1 MSESIAG
8 EYCFTSAGLQA
19 SPYCGSAAVV
29 ERFYA
34 DVVQAFHGT
43 PPRLV
48 TMMFRGGQI
57 Q

>member
-34 DVVQAFHGT
+34 DVVQAFNGT
-43 PPRLV
+43 PRLV
-48 TMMFRGGQI
+48 TMMFRSGQI